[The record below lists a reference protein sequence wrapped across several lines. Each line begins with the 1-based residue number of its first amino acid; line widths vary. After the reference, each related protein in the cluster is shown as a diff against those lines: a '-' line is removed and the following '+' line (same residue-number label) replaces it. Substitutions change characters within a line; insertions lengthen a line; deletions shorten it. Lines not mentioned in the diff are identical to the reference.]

1 MKSRN
6 ILFTGPAVA
15 TLAEDEIGA
24 PKANEVQVRMTV
36 STVSSGT
43 ERANLVG
50 DPNVSMGTSN
60 QVIWPRALGYSSAGV
75 IEALG
80 AEVTDLKVGDR
91 VAMAWTTHREWININ
106 HTDMNER
113 AHVYPISDQI
123 SDENAALF
131 QIGTFPLAAI
141 RKCKLSIGESAI
153 VMGMGILGLFAIPFL
168 KAAGA
173 APVIAVDPVPEKRRK
188 ALASGADYAFDPYAP
203 DFAKQVKAVTGNG
216 ANVGIEVTGVGAG
229 LDGILDC
236 MAPFGRVALLG
247 CTRNK
252 NFTIDYYGKVHCP
265 GITLIGAHT
274 MARPK
279 WESSEGWWT
288 QKDDLQALIRL
299 TEMGRIDLSSLIDE
313 THSPVNAPEVY
324 ARLANESSFPIV
336 QFDWRLL

>member
-6 ILFTGPAVA
+6 ILFTGPSVA
-15 TLAEDEIGA
+15 ALVEDEIGA
-24 PKANEVQVRMTV
+24 PKANEVQVRLTM

-50 DPNVSMGTSN
+50 DPNVSMGTGN
-60 QVIWPRALGYSSAGV
+60 QVIWPRALGYSSCGV
-75 IEALG
+75 IEAIG
-80 AEVTDLKVGDR
+80 SDVTDLKVGDR
-91 VAMAWTTHREWININ
+91 VAMAWTTHRELININ
-106 HTDMNER
+106 HTDIYER
-113 AHVYPISDQI
+113 AHVYPVSNKI

-141 RKCKLSIGESAI
+141 RKCGLEIGESAI
-153 VMGMGILGLFAIPFL
+153 VMGMGILGLFAIPLL

-173 APVIAVDPVPEKRRK
+173 APVIAVDPVPEKREK
-188 ALASGADYAFDPYAP
+188 ALASGADFAFDPYDP
-203 DFAKQVKAVTGNG
+203 NFAKQVKEVTGGG

-279 WESSEGWWT
+279 FESSKGWWT
-288 QKDDLQALIRL
+288 QKDDIQALIKL
-299 TEMGRIDLSSLIDE
+299 TEMGRINLASLVDE
-313 THSPVNAPEVY
+313 IHSPAEAPDVY
-324 ARLANESSFPIV
+324 TRLANEKSFPIV